1 MHSLQSWSPFR
12 LPCGQMPLP
21 PHSLHWYLFLP
32 CTQMP
37 LPPQSLHLLFSFWC
51 TQMPL
56 PPQSLHLLFCLPV
69 LCTQRLLPPH
79 SLHLRLILPCMQ
91 MEGPPQDPQVPLR
104 LPCSQMPLPPQSLHR
119 SLRLPCSHVPRFWPL
134 PSPAATSMSD
144 VPPFSDCFAE
154 LVATE
159 ADATG
164 FGASLAT
171 IVDAAEAADA
181 TCSATSVRT
190 WSQEGWDG
198 ERDGGGGER
207 RDESARLGKHHH
219 HHNTQARSP
228 RKSGWGPPPMA
239 DRDHAWQGRRRGE

>member
-1 MHSLQSWSPFR
+1 M
-12 LPCGQMPLP
+12 
-21 PHSLHWYLFLP
+21 
-32 CTQMP
+32 
-37 LPPQSLHLLFSFWC
+37 
-51 TQMPL
+51 
-56 PPQSLHLLFCLPV
+56 
-69 LCTQRLLPPH
+69 
-79 SLHLRLILPCMQ
+79 
-91 MEGPPQDPQVPLR
+91 PLR
-104 LPCSQMPLPPQSLHR
+104 LPCSQMPLPPQSLHWLLCLPCSQMPLPPQ
-119 SLRLPCSHVPRFWPL
+119 SLHRLLCLPCVQMPPPPQSLHRLLCLPCSHFARFRSL
-134 PSPAATSMSD
+134 LSPAEAALLFRASAPSMSD

-171 IVDAAEAADA
+171 IVDAAEAADV

-207 RDESARLGKHHH
+207 RDESARLGKYHH

-228 RKSGWGPPPMA
+228 RKSGWWPPPTA
-239 DRDHAWQGRRRGE
+239 DRDHERQGGRRG